1 MHHIV
6 KPRRRRR
13 WRWSSRLGSNKKRSK
28 IPRLVSHT
36 KHHFLYVQTHTHT
49 HSHSQITCR
58 AIHPTTL
65 KNQADQVKHCC
76 LQMWLWLGSSHAL
89 HLQETNTT
97 HARNFL
103 RKWHSTAAL
112 LFTPDTRL
120 DSYSGKKVFTTRFF
134 KYQRNVIFKNTFP
147 FKRDYLSHK
156 LLI

>member
-6 KPRRRRR
+6 KSRRR
-13 WRWSSRLGSNKKRSK
+13 WRWSRLAAAAVVFAAVRREAK

-36 KHHFLYVQTHTHT
+36 KHHFLYVQTHT

-103 RKWHSTAAL
+103 RK
-112 LFTPDTRL
+112 
-120 DSYSGKKVFTTRFF
+120 
-134 KYQRNVIFKNTFP
+134 
-147 FKRDYLSHK
+147 
-156 LLI
+156 